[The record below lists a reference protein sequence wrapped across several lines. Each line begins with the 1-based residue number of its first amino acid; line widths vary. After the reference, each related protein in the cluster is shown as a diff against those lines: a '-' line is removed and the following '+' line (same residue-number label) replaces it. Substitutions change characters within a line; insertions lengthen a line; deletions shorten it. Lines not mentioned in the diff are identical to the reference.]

1 MLNQQAR
8 SIDTIDE
15 TDQSRVNVYRL
26 LARLLREPPD
36 SSLLSIL
43 AQMTGDE
50 SELGHAIGELA
61 QAAAE
66 TSLADS
72 RDEYNVL
79 FIGLGRGVL
88 TPFGSYYLTGFMHE
102 KPLARLRDDM
112 RPLGIARSD
121 DVKDPEDHAA
131 ALMEMMAGLI
141 DGSFGAAQPVSA
153 QKAFFDRHVGS
164 WVTHFF
170 KDLEACSSARFFKP
184 VGRIG
189 RLFMTIEQGAFEM

>member
-1 MLNQQAR
+1 MLNQR
-8 SIDTIDE
+8 TVSIDRIDE
-15 TDQSRVNVYRL
+15 ADQSRVNVYRL

-36 SSLLSIL
+36 DSLLALL
-43 AQMTGDE
+43 AQMTGDD
-50 SELGHAIGELA
+50 SELGQAITDLA
-61 QAAAE
+61 NAAAE
-66 TSLADS
+66 TSLAAT

-79 FIGLGRGVL
+79 FIGLGRGIL

-141 DGSFGAAQPVSA
+141 DGSFGAVQPVSA
-153 QKAFFDRHVGS
+153 QKAFYDSHVGS
-164 WVTHFF
+164 WTPHFF
-170 KDLEACSSARFFKP
+170 KDLESCPSADFFKP

-189 RLFMTIEQGAFEM
+189 RLFMAIEQGAFEM